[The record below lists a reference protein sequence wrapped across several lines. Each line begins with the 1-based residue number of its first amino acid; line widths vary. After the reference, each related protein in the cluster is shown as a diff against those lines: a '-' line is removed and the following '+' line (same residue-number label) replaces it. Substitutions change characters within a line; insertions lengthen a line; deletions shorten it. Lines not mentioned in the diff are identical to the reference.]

1 MVIHIIRLLEEIITE
16 ENKVYHVLGT
26 VVGLSYTSSLSLL
39 IILGCKEYKFHF
51 IKEEIMTYRG

>member
-51 IKEEIMTYRG
+51 IKEEIMTYRV

>member
-26 VVGLSYTSSLSLL
+26 VVGLSYIYL
-39 IILGCKEYKFHF
+39 ISFTLDYLR
-51 IKEEIMTYRG
+51 M

>member
-16 ENKVYHVLGT
+16 NKVYYVLGT
-26 VVGLSYTSSLSLL
+26 AVGLSYTSSLSLL

-51 IKEEIMTYRG
+51 IEEEIMTYRG